1 MGALVSQ
8 PFPLRVVSC
17 RVAGL
22 ARIWPGASLGL
33 PDHTVLQRDSI
44 YRVQQGEGVHDGADA
59 GVPGVRRRMRG
70 LERALRQAQAQR
82 RSRPVRRF
90 RASCTRDIPV
100 PRGSVARVP
109 VGSLQEIFAPLW
121 AVSAHS
127 FPEMPSGASVS
138 ASPPPTTRSQESR
151 SNADSATSA
160 IRRPVS
166 LEVREQPSKTF
177 RVATHRRSPDM
188 RRIGRKPAVG
198 KKKFDGW
205 LRRSGESMQYG
216 GERHAATGTAC

>member
-1 MGALVSQ
+1 MHLRRTPAPDRDQGRRQAALMGAFVSQ
-8 PFPLRVVSC
+8 QFPLRVVSC

-59 GVPGVRRRMRG
+59 GVPGVRRRTRG

-127 FPEMPSGASVS
+127 FPEMPSGARERLSLPAPDDAVTGIALECGFS
-138 ASPPPTTRSQESR
+138 DLSHSPPGIVRGTR
-151 SNADSATSA
+151 AA
-160 IRRPVS
+160 IEDVSSGDTPPVTRPAG
-166 LEVREQPSKTF
+166 TC
-177 RVATHRRSPDM
+177 RVA
-188 RRIGRKPAVG
+188 PA
-198 KKKFDGW
+198 
-205 LRRSGESMQYG
+205 
-216 GERHAATGTAC
+216 A